1 MRMDAIRLLTEDHK
15 KVKALFREYEGL
27 SDGAHK
33 HRERVVEQ
41 VFRELEVHTQIEEEI
56 FYPAFRAKADE
67 EGQDLVRESRQEHHV
82 VDVLMAEMKRLEPD
96 NPEHAAKFTVLM
108 ENVEH
113 HADEEEKEM
122 FPEAKKLLKD
132 DLQTLGEHLE
142 RRKEELMAA
151 LR

>member
-1 MRMDAIRLLTEDHK
+1 MDAIRLLTDDHK

-56 FYPAFRAKADE
+56 FYPAFQTKADE
-67 EGQDLVRESRQEHHV
+67 DGQDLVRESRQEHHV
-82 VDVLMAEMKRLEPD
+82 IDVLMAEMKRLQPD

-113 HADEEEKEM
+113 HAEEEEKEM

-132 DLQTLGEHLE
+132 ALTSLGEQME
-142 RRKEELMAA
+142 QRKAQLLTAS
-151 LR
+151 R